1 MKIDYKYREDK
12 EMPTIHQIV
21 WYFFIFSF
29 LGMIVENLFCLITA
43 GKLESM
49 KGFIFGPF
57 CPIYGIGAI
66 ILIICMQWMRNEI
79 SANKVIEIIVVFILG
94 GIIGSA
100 FEYISSYYIQAMYGA
115 KFWDYAGKFLN
126 INGRTCFYFAISWGI
141 LSVLLM
147 YIVKPMADRFIKYI
161 EPVDLEKKKITD
173 YILIIYMIINAIV
186 THVELEKYMERV
198 SLAYNE
204 GIYNDSSWISNEALE
219 WIFPNMA
226 YVSEDGIML
235 KNVEILSN

>member
-29 LGMIVENLFCLITA
+29 LGMIVENLFCLITT
-43 GKLESM
+43 GKLESR

-147 YIVKPMADRFIKYI
+147 YIMKPMADRFIKYI
-161 EPVDLEKKKITD
+161 EPVDLEKQKITD

>member
-1 MKIDYKYREDK
+1 
-12 EMPTIHQIV
+12 
-21 WYFFIFSF
+21 
-29 LGMIVENLFCLITA
+29 
-43 GKLESM
+43 
-49 KGFIFGPF
+49 
-57 CPIYGIGAI
+57 
-66 ILIICMQWMRNEI
+66 
-79 SANKVIEIIVVFILG
+79 
-94 GIIGSA
+94 
-100 FEYISSYYIQAMYGA
+100 MYGA
-115 KFWDYAGKFLN
+115 KFWDYAGKFFN

-147 YIVKPMADRFIKYI
+147 YIMKPIADRFIKYI
-161 EPVDLEKKKITD
+161 EPVDLEKQKITD

>member
-1 MKIDYKYREDK
+1 MKIDYKYIEDK

-29 LGMIVENLFCLITA
+29 LGMIVENLFCFITA
-43 GKLESM
+43 GKLESR

-57 CPIYGIGAI
+57 CPIYGVGAI

-147 YIVKPMADRFIKYI
+147 YIMKPIADRFIKYI
-161 EPVDLEKKKITD
+161 EPQNLEKQKITD

>member
-1 MKIDYKYREDK
+1 MKIDYKYIEDK

-29 LGMIVENLFCLITA
+29 LGMIVENLFCFITA
-43 GKLESM
+43 GKLESR

-57 CPIYGIGAI
+57 CPIYGVGAI

-147 YIVKPMADRFIKYI
+147 YIMKPIADRFIKYI
-161 EPVDLEKKKITD
+161 EPQNLEKQKITD

-186 THVELEKYMERV
+186 THIELEKYMERV

-226 YVSEDGIML
+226 YVFRDGIML

>member
-1 MKIDYKYREDK
+1 MKIDYKYIEDK

-21 WYFFIFSF
+21 WHFFIFSF
-29 LGMIVENLFCLITA
+29 LGMIAENLFCLITA
-43 GKLESM
+43 GKLESR

-57 CPIYGIGAI
+57 CPIYGVGAI

-147 YIVKPMADRFIKYI
+147 YIMKPIADRFIKYI
-161 EPVDLEKKKITD
+161 EPQNLEKQKITD

-186 THVELEKYMERV
+186 THIELEKYMERV

-226 YVSEDGIML
+226 YVFRDGIML

>member
-1 MKIDYKYREDK
+1 MKIDYKYIEDK

-29 LGMIVENLFCLITA
+29 LGMIVENLFCFITA
-43 GKLESM
+43 GKLESR

-57 CPIYGIGAI
+57 CPIYGVGAI

-147 YIVKPMADRFIKYI
+147 YIMKPIADRFIKYI
-161 EPVDLEKKKITD
+161 EPQNLEKQKVTD

-186 THVELEKYMERV
+186 THIELEKYMERV
-198 SLAYNE
+198 SLAYNK

-226 YVSEDGIML
+226 YVFRDGIML